1 MNQDSSINNI
11 RKSQN
16 TTQTIT
22 NTDVPPTSKEN
33 RKNKSDIENEANNI
47 CRKSRKQDQRNEN
60 PISKRNSVIILGDST
75 IKNRNGWEIAKK
87 LKPEHK
93 IF

>member
-22 NTDVPPTSKEN
+22 NTDVLPTSKEY

-47 CRKSRKQDQRNEN
+47 CRKY
-60 PISKRNSVIILGDST
+60 
-75 IKNRNGWEIAKK
+75 KK
-87 LKPEHK
+87 
-93 IF
+93 